1 MLPAS
6 APPSRTTSLSSL
18 MSPIMSPITNAWIR
32 NINASGGPS
41 RPPARKDSNYERRL
55 EEREQ
60 ARKQLS
66 DDLASL
72 ELCLHRME
80 EANVDGVAQLQ
91 QDFAAARAFIF
102 DAVANSNIQA
112 LDIHIEFHDD
122 DDDEE
127 GFDGLELLKRR
138 VRTPPPPSPQMKT
151 IPLPA
156 ITPGSTP
163 RGWGRATPV
172 GGLGFRIMATP
183 REVASET
190 FSYFCN
196 VIPPTPFGGPKS
208 PAIRPGASSRCQS
221 RAQSFNNLFQEE
233 ESTTPKANP

>member
-1 MLPAS
+1 
-6 APPSRTTSLSSL
+6 
-18 MSPIMSPITNAWIR
+18 MSPITNAWIR

-221 RAQSFNNLFQEE
+221 RAQSFNSLFQAE